1 MAQQFNYPNSE
12 TELRAIQDVLYRTAK
27 AAHDEGKRPS
37 FGGLIE
43 IMSAKATIITAIH
56 NIKANK
62 GANTPGVD
70 GVRIRNYLQS
80 REDWVINDIQS
91 AFLFDIDHH
100 AGTSLGAHDP
110 SFKNTIRGQKEDHDR
125 PPCPLHVPYP
135 RNQTKLNGPQHQCK
149 CINVMDHRDRF
160 KVHHATQNATQDE
173 KGLQSIK
180 IIPSI
185 RYPIQKTN
193 NTL

>member
-12 TELRAIQDVLYRTAK
+12 TELRAIQDELYRTAK
-27 AAHDEGKRPS
+27 DAHDTGNRPS

-70 GVRIRNYLQS
+70 GISIRRYLQS

-91 AFLFDIDHH
+91 AFRHYVPKMVRRKYIDKPGKTEKKAAGYPHDTGQNVCELYWSPLWKLNSMSIPTDSGQCATPKWRWNESQERYIRT
-100 AGTSLGAHDP
+100 AGT
-110 SFKNTIRGQKEDHDR
+110 
-125 PPCPLHVPYP
+125 
-135 RNQTKLNGPQHQCK
+135 
-149 CINVMDHRDRF
+149 
-160 KVHHATQNATQDE
+160 
-173 KGLQSIK
+173 GL
-180 IIPSI
+180 
-185 RYPIQKTN
+185 
-193 NTL
+193 

>member
-27 AAHDEGKRPS
+27 AAHDEGNRPS

-80 REDWVINDIQS
+80 REDWV
-91 AFLFDIDHH
+91 
-100 AGTSLGAHDP
+100 
-110 SFKNTIRGQKEDHDR
+110 
-125 PPCPLHVPYP
+125 
-135 RNQTKLNGPQHQCK
+135 
-149 CINVMDHRDRF
+149 
-160 KVHHATQNATQDE
+160 TQ
-173 KGLQSIK
+173 
-180 IIPSI
+180 
-185 RYPIQKTN
+185 
-193 NTL
+193 